1 MTTEGTPPA
10 TPNNFAG
17 LRFAEPLLR
26 QFLAYQLGEVAR
38 TVDDPDVTFVEEL
51 YHRFGPEIVKDIKTW
66 YREHTNIPVTINY
79 PRHDIGLPFVSV
91 VNASEQEAEGQ
102 QLLGDYGGR
111 QNYGVLGGGVATH
124 SRAVTMVPQKHVT
137 NIFVATD
144 DQNTTI
150 YLYALVRALLLLNK
164 IDFDKY
170 GGMRNMVVNGADLEF
185 HPELFPEFAY
195 FKVISLVYET
205 DFDLPHAP
213 DNTIG
218 GVDLS
223 LKAATRNFSVIT
235 DVPED
240 C

>member
-1 MTTEGTPPA
+1 VTVEVPT

-17 LRFAEPLLR
+17 LRFTEPLIR
-26 QFLAYQLGEVAR
+26 QFLSYQLGEIAR
-38 TVDDPDVTFVEEL
+38 TIDDPDVTLIEEL
-51 YHRFGPEIVKDIKTW
+51 YHRFGPDIVRDIKTW
-66 YREHTNIPVTINY
+66 FREHTNIAVSINY
-79 PRHDIGLPFVSV
+79 PRHDIALPFISV
-91 VNASEQEAEGQ
+91 VNASEQEADGQ

-111 QNYGVLGGGVATH
+111 QMVGVLGGGTA
-124 SRAVTMVPQKHVT
+124 SRAVTVVPQKHLT
-137 NIFVATD
+137 NIFVATS

-164 IDFDKY
+164 IDFDQY
-170 GGMRNMVVNGADLEF
+170 GGMRNMVINGADLEF

-195 FKVISLVYET
+195 FKVVSLIYET

-213 DNTIG
+213 DVVIG

-223 LKAATRNFSVIT
+223 LKAATHNFSVIT